1 MKHLTGNINR
11 RHLLYLLGAGAAG
24 GALCRK
30 VPTAFAAAQPRG
42 THRRRT
48 IMLDPGHGGLDP
60 GAIGITG
67 VYEKHISLAAA
78 REAARML
85 EATGRYEV
93 KLTRDDDEFIPLTD
107 RVQRAE
113 AVNADLFLSIHA
125 DANHDSHIR
134 GASVF
139 TLSDQASDAGAA
151 ALATRENKA
160 DRIAGVDIS
169 NRDPIVGEILF
180 DLARRQ
186 TNNMSL
192 RLASALVDEL
202 GRDVPLL
209 NNTHRSAGFVV
220 LKAPDIPSVLVELGV
235 LSNWEEERSLRQ
247 PAYQQRLAGSI
258 VRSINDYF
266 EHVS

>member
-1 MKHLTGNINR
+1 
-11 RHLLYLLGAGAAG
+11 
-24 GALCRK
+24 
-30 VPTAFAAAQPRG
+30 
-42 THRRRT
+42 
-48 IMLDPGHGGLDP
+48 MLDPGHGGLDP

>member
-1 MKHLTGNINR
+1 
-11 RHLLYLLGAGAAG
+11 
-24 GALCRK
+24 
-30 VPTAFAAAQPRG
+30 
-42 THRRRT
+42 
-48 IMLDPGHGGLDP
+48 
-60 GAIGITG
+60 
-67 VYEKHISLAAA
+67 
-78 REAARML
+78 ML

-169 NRDPIVGEILF
+169 NRDPSSARFSSIWRVGKPITCRS
-180 DLARRQ
+180 DWHRRSS
-186 TNNMSL
+186 MK
-192 RLASALVDEL
+192 L